1 MKALLGPYLVETY
14 YRKKLIET
22 ATHKTLKEARKY
34 VKQLP
39 RKHGYAYRIL
49 IAGREVAE

>member
-14 YRKKLIET
+14 YRKKLTET
-22 ATHKTLKEARKY
+22 TTHETLKEARKY

-39 RKHGYAYRIL
+39 RKRGYAYRIL
-49 IAGREVAE
+49 IVRREAAE